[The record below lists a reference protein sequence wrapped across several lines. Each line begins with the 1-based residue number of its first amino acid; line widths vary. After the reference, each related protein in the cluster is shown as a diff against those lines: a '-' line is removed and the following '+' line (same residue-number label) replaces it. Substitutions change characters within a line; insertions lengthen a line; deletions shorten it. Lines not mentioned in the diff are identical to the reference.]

1 MGGEIRDLSEFLGGV
16 EQLQPKNMPVRNLL
30 NLHSMPKRSLLL
42 VAVLVMV
49 SLLAA
54 CADRADRDSLMGH
67 DEDGETS
74 NAAVTTG
81 PKSTVAAT
89 GPTQTL
95 DGADPNHV
103 GPLPTNITAKAYF
116 TSNVMQALGACGGC
130 HNTGP
135 GPSWLVPSDAEKS
148 YTLMFG
154 RGYITR
160 DSIIL
165 KKGTHGGG
173 SAPALSTA
181 QNKTVAMWIELEMKE
196 RGDKA
201 PPSVL
206 AKMGDCMDRA
216 KFDAIGWEK
225 IETMTR
231 TKNNNPNGEEENA
244 NECTGCKPTT
254 CAVCHSA
261 DAATGFVM
269 AEGSPIFDKDYTFN
283 ESKKISPSYL
293 QKYFGLD
300 TNGDPK
306 ASQGIRMKSDNTY
319 YQAKAYQHPMFRLTA
334 DQEQA
339 IDDFVADAIA
349 KYKAG
354 KCGK

>member
-1 MGGEIRDLSEFLGGV
+1 MT
-16 EQLQPKNMPVRNLL
+16 
-30 NLHSMPKRSLLL
+30 KRSSVLL
-42 VAVLVMV
+42 VAVLAMV

-54 CADRADRDSLMGH
+54 CADRVDSGHLMGH
-67 DEDGETS
+67 DDNGVAQGS
-74 NAAVTTG
+74 AATTTTG
-81 PKSTVAAT
+81 AKSTVTPT
-89 GPTQTL
+89 GPTETV
-95 DGADPNHV
+95 DGQDPNNV
-103 GPLPTNITAKAYF
+103 GPLPTNVTAKAYF
-116 TSNVMQALGACGGC
+116 TQNVQPALSSGCGGC
-130 HNTGP
+130 HSSGP
-135 GPSWLVPSDAEKS
+135 GPSWIVPSDAEKS
-148 YTLMFG
+148 YTLVFG
-154 RGYITR
+154 RGYIIR
-160 DSIIL
+160 DSILL
-165 KKGTHGGG
+165 KKGAHNGGT
-173 SAPALSTA
+173 APALTA
-181 QNKTVAMWIELEMKE
+181 AQYKTVATWIELEMKE

-225 IETMTR
+225 IETITR
-231 TKNNNPNGEEENA
+231 TPDNNPNGETEDA
-244 NECTGCKPTT
+244 DTCTGCKPTT

-269 AEGSPIFDKDYTFN
+269 AEGNPIFDKDYTFN
-283 ESKKISPSYL
+283 QTKKTSPAYL

-319 YQAKAYQHPMFRLTA
+319 YTAKAYQHPMFRLTA

-354 KCGK
+354 ACGK

>member
-1 MGGEIRDLSEFLGGV
+1 MT
-16 EQLQPKNMPVRNLL
+16 
-30 NLHSMPKRSLLL
+30 KRSLLL
-42 VAVLVMV
+42 VAVLAMV

-54 CADRADRDSLMGH
+54 CSDRTDRDSLMGH
-67 DEDGETS
+67 DDDGQSST
-74 NAAVTTG
+74 AAATTTG
-81 PKSTVAAT
+81 GGARNTAT

-95 DGADPNHV
+95 DGQDPNNV
-103 GPLPTNITAKAYF
+103 GPLPTDTSAKAYF
-116 TSNVMQALGACGGC
+116 TANVMKALGGCSGC

-135 GPSWLVPSDAEKS
+135 GPSWIVASDAEKS
-148 YTLMFG
+148 YTMMFG

-165 KKGTHGGG
+165 KKGAHSGGT
-173 SAPALSTA
+173 APGLSPA

-206 AKMGDCMDRA
+206 AKMGDCMDRT

-225 IETMTR
+225 IETITR
-231 TKNNNPNGEEENA
+231 TADNNPNGETENA

-254 CAVCHSA
+254 CATCHSA

-269 AEGSPIFDKDYTFN
+269 AEGSPIFDKDYTFK

-319 YQAKAYQHPMFRLTA
+319 YVAKAYQHPMFRLTT

-354 KCGK
+354 SCGK